1 MAELFV
7 IIMAGGRGQRFWPYS
22 RIELPKQCL
31 PITSDKPMIIETIDR
46 FFPLIS
52 RDRIFISTGEHLAD
66 KLKALLPDVNYI
78 IEPMRRDTAACI
90 ALSTLR
96 IQQNFP
102 NTDAILII
110 AGSDYNIPIE
120 DKAYF
125 HNDLKLAIEL
135 AEKGCIVTFGVPP
148 SRPAT
153 QYGYI
158 RKGASLVD
166 YPHERVYSVEK
177 FVEKPSETTAEVYL
191 KSGDFL
197 WNSGMFIAK
206 ADILF
211 SEMEKYMPELVD
223 ELNFAKEKNFE
234 AQALLEAFQNI
245 TPISIDYGVMERSTK
260 LVLIETSFQWD
271 DVGDWLALER
281 IYPTDDFGNILH
293 GKAKFLGVDTHNC
306 IISSSTPKYIAT
318 LGCKDLVIVNAE
330 DCLFIAPKKE
340 VYQLKTLLKKIE
352 EKKLHFL
359 Q

>member
-1 MAELFV
+1 
-7 IIMAGGRGQRFWPYS
+7 MAGGRGQRFWPYS
-22 RIELPKQCL
+22 RIEMPKQCL
-31 PITSDKPMIIETIDR
+31 PITSDKPMIIETIER
-46 FFPLIS
+46 FSPLVS

-66 KLKALLPDVNYI
+66 KLKALLPDVNYV
-78 IEPMRRDTAACI
+78 IEPMGRDTAACI

-102 NTDAILII
+102 DTDTILII

-120 DKAYF
+120 DKDLF
-125 HNDLKLAIEL
+125 HNDLKIAIEL
-135 AEKGCIVTFGVPP
+135 AEKGRIVTFGVPP

-158 RKGASLVD
+158 RKGAPLVD
-166 YPHERVYSVEK
+166 YPHARVYSVEK
-177 FVEKPSETTAEVYL
+177 FVEKPSESTAKVYL
-191 KSGDFL
+191 KSRAFL

-211 SEMEKYMPELVD
+211 SEMEKYMPELVK

-234 AQALLEAFQNI
+234 TKALLEAFQNI
-245 TPISIDYGVMERSTK
+245 RPISIDYGVMERTTK
-260 LVLIETSFQWD
+260 LVLIETSFRWD

-281 IYPTDDFGNILH
+281 IYPTDDFSNILH
-293 GKAKFLGVDTHNC
+293 GKAKFLGVDTQNC

-318 LGCKDLVIVNAE
+318 LACKDLVIVHAE

-352 EKKLHFL
+352 EEKLHFL